1 MITTTTV
8 VLIILEYS
16 YNKIAPEVTAD
27 EKCLNMNCF
36 SVYQTS
42 DTVSLVMY
50 LIAVFQYFLAIDA
63 DKFTCLLIALKCL
76 DRLTQH

>member
-1 MITTTTV
+1 MIV
-8 VLIILEYS
+8 VVVVIITEVLN
-16 YNKIAPEVTAD
+16 NKVSSVVITD
-27 EKCLNMNCF
+27 EKDLSMNCF

-42 DTVSLVMY
+42 DTVFSVMY

-76 DRLTQH
+76 DRLTQY